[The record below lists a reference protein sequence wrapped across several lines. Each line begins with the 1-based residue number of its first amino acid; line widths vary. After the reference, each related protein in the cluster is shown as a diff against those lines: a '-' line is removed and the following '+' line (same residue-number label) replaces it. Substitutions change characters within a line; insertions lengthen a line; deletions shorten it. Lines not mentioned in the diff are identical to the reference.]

1 MSEEKTWNMVYDS
14 IMDLTKAV
22 NDLRSEMRSEIGS
35 LRTEMSDLRSDMQT
49 GFNHLG
55 KQIEGIE
62 SDIAYFKVKS
72 VDTDK
77 EIQWLRQRRG

>member
-35 LRTEMSDLRSDMQT
+35 LRTEISDLRSEVSDLRVDMNT
-49 GFNHLG
+49 RFDLL
-55 KQIEGIE
+55 EG
-62 SDIAYFKVKS
+62 DNQFAKVKLFDFEKQLND
-72 VDTDK
+72 VK
-77 EIQWLRQRRG
+77 RRA